1 MSTYIFHGDDQ
12 AGSRQHLHALTSE
25 LKAKDILVQSLAGK
39 KITPAELEIAVATSN
54 LFQKEAV
61 LVEYLFSRPRG
72 KDQKTCLAYLAGYQG
87 DKDLILWDKK
97 ELTKTQLKLFP
108 KAITKL
114 SKTPVLLWRLIDSFL
129 PDSRDSFLTLMHE
142 TAQES
147 DEGVIFIML
156 ARRGSDLI
164 IAKSGDT
171 TKLQAW
177 TRARVIAQ
185 ARNWDESTLLQIHS
199 ELTKHDHALK
209 TGRTKLSYLEALD
222 MIITSKL
229 S

>member
-12 AGSRQHLHALTSE
+12 VGSRKHLNILTAQ
-25 LKAKDILVQSLAGK
+25 LKEKGILIQSLAGK

-61 LVEYLFSRPRG
+61 LVEYLFSRPRS

-108 KAITKL
+108 KAIIKL

-147 DEGVIFIML
+147 DEGFIFIML
-156 ARRGSDLI
+156 ARRVSDLI

-171 TKLQAW
+171 SKLQAW
-177 TRARVIAQ
+177 TRSRIIGQAQ
-185 ARNWDESTLLQIHS
+185 TWDEATLIEIHS

-209 TGRTKLSYLEALD
+209 TGGSKLSYLESLD
-222 MIITSKL
+222 MIISTSL
-229 S
+229 C